1 MAKEV
6 KKKAK
11 KNTIPKELPF
21 GRDNLLILGIGLAIL
36 VIGYVLMA
44 QPPVDSFW
52 SLTLS
57 PIVLMIAYLIVIPY
71 AIMHGHKKNGG
82 SEQ

>member
-1 MAKEV
+1 MAKEI

-11 KNTIPKELPF
+11 KSAVPKELPF
-21 GRDNLLILGIGLAIL
+21 GRENMFILAIGLVIL
-36 VIGYVLMA
+36 VVGYILMA

-52 SLTLS
+52 SLTLA

-71 AIMHGHKKNGG
+71 AIMHGHKKNK